1 MRQILS
7 LTLCAALNVPRL
19 KARMAAALTSTTT
32 LAVQAITVDDEFKV
46 ADLNRNGRLSK
57 EEFSTWYL
65 GNEL

>member
-1 MRQILS
+1 
-7 LTLCAALNVPRL
+7 
-19 KARMAAALTSTTT
+19 MAAALTSTTT